1 MAMIFAMLIS
11 PMKVKAIKRQKVILS
26 TMKIVLCGIFIAGVV
41 VMTASCDS
49 NSITN
54 PSQVVFPDS
63 NVSYQAHVLPLLSLS
78 CAYVGCHNDESAAGN
93 LRLTSYS
100 GMFQHAGLIIPT
112 KPDNS
117 VLIQTIEGTLPHRA
131 TYYQVLNEN
140 QKKGMRVWVLEGAR
154 NN

>member
-1 MAMIFAMLIS
+1 MN
-11 PMKVKAIKRQKVILS
+11 KILS
-26 TMKIVLCGIFIAGVV
+26 IIFIAAIGL
-41 VMTASCDS
+41 MTASCDS
-49 NSITN
+49 NTITN

-63 NVSYQAHVLPLLSLS
+63 NVSYRAHVLPLLSLS

-100 GMFQHAGLIIPT
+100 SMFQHAGLIIPT

-131 TYYQVLNEN
+131 TFYQEFNAN

>member
-1 MAMIFAMLIS
+1 MN
-11 PMKVKAIKRQKVILS
+11 KILS
-26 TMKIVLCGIFIAGVV
+26 IIFIAAIGL
-41 VMTASCDS
+41 MTASCDS
-49 NSITN
+49 NTITN

-63 NVSYQAHVLPLLSLS
+63 NVSYRAHVLPLLSLS
-78 CAYVGCHNDESAAGN
+78 CTYVGCHNDESAAGN

-100 GMFQHAGLIIPT
+100 AMFQHAGLIIPT

-131 TYYQVLNEN
+131 TFYQEFNTN